1 MKDQQQTASVQGGGK
16 LLLLGIVLLGLS
28 LSIATTKA
36 AQRPIADFLSAQG
49 SYFMVLDGQ
58 GNVDCVASHTRLPG
72 EGDGFLWVPPIRN
85 FVGWTDPSPDRP
97 YFLSMDYAGLADD
110 WLTANGMPLGTTFS
124 GSISERA
131 LPDGRAEVTVTLLTR
146 NALAWAG
153 DMTTGGFADGEL
165 VFGYRAPDVLA
176 GAPPALGDCLLQVT
190 FINTA
195 PGAPLPDLQELM
207 FCRAQDLLRM
217 TTSVTAT
224 GALRPQFGVPDG
236 TPGMLH
242 TRQTGLIRV
251 AGQANANSRVAR
263 DAFPAER
270 ITIKPVGK

>member
-1 MKDQQQTASVQGGGK
+1 MKVTKQTPSNEGGTR
-16 LLLLGIVLLGLS
+16 LLQLGIALLGLCV
-28 LSIATTKA
+28 SIATANA

-49 SYFMVLDGQ
+49 SYFLALDAA
-58 GNVDCVASHTRLPG
+58 GNVDCVASHSRLPG
-72 EGDGFLWVPPIRN
+72 EGDGFLWVDPIRN
-85 FVGWTDPSPDRP
+85 FTGWSDPSPDRP
-97 YFLSMDYAGLADD
+97 YFLSMDYAGLAEA
-110 WLTANGMPLGTTFS
+110 WLIANGMSLGTTFS

-131 LPDGRAEVTVTLLTR
+131 LPDGRAEVSVILLTR

-176 GAPPALGDCLLQVT
+176 GAPPALGDSLLQIT
-190 FINTA
+190 FINAA

-207 FCRAQDLLRM
+207 FCRAQDLLTM
-217 TTSVTAT
+217 SASITAT

-251 AGQANANSRVAR
+251 AGQANDNSRVAR
-263 DAFPAER
+263 DSFPAER